1 MYQISTSHLFKL
13 FVFITTD
20 MPELSYI
27 KLQRHSFAASELLV
41 FPSGHYIRSYTIIF
55 KMQAYND

>member
-1 MYQISTSHLFKL
+1 
-13 FVFITTD
+13 